1 MCYWVNNE
9 ETQSLMP
16 VWRWRA
22 WRMMSSHHGSAFF
35 CRWTARV
42 RLLTCTSSTQA
53 PNASAFL
60 FLTRNRRFSTVRVC
74 AAALAPT
81 VFPPFST
88 TIPNKVKQELCFSWD
103 FSWAKVMLRFYTGLK
118 CLSGGRGSAV
128 RWGAA
133 LWRWWRRKRFE
144 GQRTWWRE
152 EERGFSGLGSGQ
164 MAKEW
169 RRWPADSAASTGR
182 NAFLFSA
189 LSQSEETQTS
199 AVKQWIK
206 SHIPPIISL

>member
-1 MCYWVNNE
+1 
-9 ETQSLMP
+9 
-16 VWRWRA
+16 
-22 WRMMSSHHGSAFF
+22 
-35 CRWTARV
+35 
-42 RLLTCTSSTQA
+42 
-53 PNASAFL
+53 
-60 FLTRNRRFSTVRVC
+60 
-74 AAALAPT
+74 
-81 VFPPFST
+81 
-88 TIPNKVKQELCFSWD
+88 
-103 FSWAKVMLRFYTGLK
+103 MLSFYTGLK
-118 CLSGGRGSAV
+118 CLSGDEAVRCGGEQGCGGDGGGSGLKGRGP
-128 RWGAA
+128 GG
-133 LWRWWRRKRFE
+133 K
-144 GQRTWWRE
+144 

>member
-1 MCYWVNNE
+1 
-9 ETQSLMP
+9 
-16 VWRWRA
+16 
-22 WRMMSSHHGSAFF
+22 
-35 CRWTARV
+35 
-42 RLLTCTSSTQA
+42 
-53 PNASAFL
+53 
-60 FLTRNRRFSTVRVC
+60 
-74 AAALAPT
+74 
-81 VFPPFST
+81 
-88 TIPNKVKQELCFSWD
+88 
-103 FSWAKVMLRFYTGLK
+103 MLSFYTGLK
-118 CLSGGRGSAV
+118 CLSGEEAVRCSGAGGGGGEQGCGGDGGGRGLKG
-128 RWGAA
+128 RGPGG
-133 LWRWWRRKRFE
+133 K
-144 GQRTWWRE
+144 

>member
-1 MCYWVNNE
+1 MRCGGE
-9 ETQSLMP
+9 Q
-16 VWRWRA
+16 
-22 WRMMSSHHGSAFF
+22 G
-35 CRWTARV
+35 CGG
-42 RLLTCTSSTQA
+42 
-53 PNASAFL
+53 
-60 FLTRNRRFSTVRVC
+60 
-74 AAALAPT
+74 
-81 VFPPFST
+81 
-88 TIPNKVKQELCFSWD
+88 D
-103 FSWAKVMLRFYTGLK
+103 G
-118 CLSGGRGSAV
+118 GGRGLKG
-128 RWGAA
+128 RGPGG
-133 LWRWWRRKRFE
+133 K
-144 GQRTWWRE
+144 